1 MPPKFSLQSVL
12 DYRHSRVER
21 LEIELGNLK
30 KEEMECRKLL
40 ERLLFNQSQL
50 DNRLSEC
57 LKGEVDLVTVRHLQ
71 SELRTVSNRIK
82 TQKKLLQS
90 LENQVNA
97 KRNELIKAKQDEE
110 TLELLKEKEL
120 EQFFAL
126 EARKE
131 MRLQDDI
138 YNAKAH
144 RNLKERHNE
153 RLDSIK

>member
-1 MPPKFSLQSVL
+1 MPPKFSLQPVL

-21 LEIELGNLK
+21 LEIELGNLQ
-30 KEEMECRKLL
+30 KEELECRKLL
-40 ERLLFNQSQL
+40 ETLLLNQSQL
-50 DNRLSEC
+50 SNKLSEC
-57 LKGEVDLVTVRHLQ
+57 LKGEVDLVNVRHLQ
-71 SELRTVSNRIK
+71 SELNAVSNRIK
-82 TQKKLLQS
+82 IQKKLLQS

-97 KRNELIKAKQDEE
+97 KQSELIKAKQDEE

-120 EQFFAL
+120 EQFLAL

-144 RNLKERHNE
+144 RYLNERHHE
-153 RLDSIK
+153 RHDSIK

>member
-30 KEEMECRKLL
+30 KEELECRKLL
-40 ERLLFNQSQL
+40 ETLLLNQSQL
-50 DNRLSEC
+50 NHRLSEC
-57 LKGEVDLVTVRHLQ
+57 LNGEVDLVNVRHLQ
-71 SELRTVSNRIK
+71 SELKALSNRIK

-90 LENQVNA
+90 LENQVSA
-97 KRNELIKAKQDEE
+97 KRSELIKAKQDEE
-110 TLELLKEKEL
+110 TLKLLKEKEL
-120 EQFFAL
+120 EQFLAL

-144 RNLKERHNE
+144 RNLNERHHE
-153 RLDSIK
+153 RHDS